1 MRQHAARVDGLRN
14 NAGPLRLCPGTT
26 PLSLCLPHSV
36 SGELRLRGP
45 SGPTVPAGNLFA
57 PAQFRKPRKVKI
69 MTAVLYVLLPVV
81 LGLIGVGIPMVG
93 VRVIEQKS
101 R

>member
-1 MRQHAARVDGLRN
+1 
-14 NAGPLRLCPGTT
+14 
-26 PLSLCLPHSV
+26 
-36 SGELRLRGP
+36 
-45 SGPTVPAGNLFA
+45 
-57 PAQFRKPRKVKI
+57 